1 MTKEWKTYIRLLGY
15 LKPYRARLFAGIL
28 CGIIFAGSSVGWLS
42 AANKTFGS
50 IFNYETASQGKIWL
64 LALALPV
71 IALVRGIGQYMSTY
85 LIQWVGN
92 RVITDLRIQAFSH
105 LQNLSVAFY
114 DSNKTGEMISRTIND
129 TALLERSISF
139 AVEDIVKQPFLLLG
153 VTIYLFVLDWKLAFA
168 SLVLFPICMIPVLL
182 YGRKVRKAGK
192 EGQERLA
199 DLVSIMQESIAGV
212 RIVKSF
218 CNEQHELNRFTEQCK
233 NFFGRIMKVVRASA
247 SVQPIIAFISS
258 VGVACALLYARIVH
272 MPWQDFVTFGAGL
285 VMLYDPIKSLSK
297 LHMVIQHSSGAADRI
312 FEILDMKPTVIEMPD
327 AKDCEEVIE
336 SIVFEHVSFSYGN
349 GLVLDDINLSVKRGE
364 KIAIVGPSGSGKT
377 TLLNLLPRF
386 FDVTSGRILI
396 NGHDIRE
403 LKLKSLRRRIGLV
416 TQETILF
423 NDTVAYNISYGNPD
437 ATPEEIERC
446 ARYTH
451 AHEFIIKLEHGYNT
465 IVGPQGKMLSGGERQ
480 RIAIARAILTNPS
493 VLILD
498 EATSALDSQAEKL
511 VQKALEEVMTGR
523 TVFAV
528 AHRLSTVANFDRI
541 IVMDH
546 GRIVEE
552 GIPSVLL
559 EQNGLY
565 RKLYDIQFGL

>member
-1 MTKEWKTYIRLLGY
+1 MTKEWKTYVRLLGY
-15 LKPYRARLFAGIL
+15 LKPYKGRLLSGVL
-28 CGIIFAGSSVGWLS
+28 CGIIFAGSSVGWLT
-42 AANKTFGS
+42 AANKTFGH
-50 IFNYETASQGKIWL
+50 IFNYEADSQGKIWL

-71 IALVRGIGQYMSTY
+71 IALIRGMGQYLSTY

-105 LQNLSVAFY
+105 LQNLSIAFY
-114 DSNKTGEMISRTIND
+114 DANKTGEMISRTIND
-129 TALLERSISF
+129 TALLERSVSF

-168 SLVLFPICMIPVLL
+168 SLVLFPLCMIPVLL
-182 YGRKVRKAGK
+182 YGRKVRKAGR

-199 DLVSIMQESIAGV
+199 DLVSIMQESIVGV

-218 CNEQHELNRFTEQCK
+218 CNEQHELNRFSEQCK

-258 VGVACALLYARIVH
+258 IGVACALIYARAVH
-272 MPWQDFVTFGAGL
+272 MPWQDFITFGAGL

-297 LHMVIQHSSGAADRI
+297 LHMIIQHSSGAADRI
-312 FEILDMKPTVIEMPD
+312 FEILDMQPTVIEMPD
-327 AKDCEEVIE
+327 AKECEDVIE
-336 SIVFEHVSFSYGN
+336 SIVFEHVRFSYGN
-349 GLVLDDINLSVKRGE
+349 GLVLDDINLTVKRGE

-386 FDVTSGRILI
+386 FDVSTGRILI

-416 TQETILF
+416 TQETVLF
-423 NDTVAYNISYGNPD
+423 NDTVAYNISYGNPS
-437 ATPEEIERC
+437 AIREEIERTARC
-446 ARYTH
+446 AH
-451 AHEFIIKLEHGYNT
+451 AHDFISKLEHGYDT
-465 IVGPQGKMLSGGERQ
+465 IIGPQGKMLSGGERQ
-480 RIAIARAILTNPS
+480 RIAIARAILTDPS

-498 EATSALDSQAEKL
+498 EATSALDSQSERL
-511 VQKALEEVMTGR
+511 VQKALEDVIVGR

-546 GRIVEE
+546 GKIVEQ
-552 GIPSVLL
+552 GVPSALL
-559 EQNGLY
+559 ERNGLY
-565 RKLYDIQFGL
+565 RKLYDMQFGL